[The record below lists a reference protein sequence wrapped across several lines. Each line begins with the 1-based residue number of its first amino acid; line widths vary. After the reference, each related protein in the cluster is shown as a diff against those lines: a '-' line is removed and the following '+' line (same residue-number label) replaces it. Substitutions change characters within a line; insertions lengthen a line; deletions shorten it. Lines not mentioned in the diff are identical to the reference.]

1 MKTEQ
6 KLQQEVT
13 DLKAV
18 IQQKDTQLELKDS
31 QLSKNKI
38 LIQNLESALIELK
51 KYRFGSSSEKQ
62 KNKDQLPLFNEI
74 EFIDDT
80 KKLPKEP
87 KKNKK
92 TGKRDTLPDNLERI
106 NKEHD
111 LDEDQKK
118 CPHDQSKLK
127 HIGNVTTEQ
136 LYFKP
141 AVIKVVKHIQYK
153 YACQCCGKYI
163 ITAKRPKDI
172 IPKSIATAE
181 LLSYI
186 TISKY
191 ADALPLY
198 RLTNMFKR
206 LNVKITR
213 QNMANWMIKCS
224 IAIQPLVNMIQDE
237 LYNQPCVHIDE
248 TPIQVLKEPGKKA
261 QTKSYMWVQRAGD
274 NIVFNYHPNRSTEI
288 IEELFEN
295 YSGAIMTDGYGAY
308 DKATNKYSIKHLG
321 CWVHARR
328 YFIKVTE
335 QGKNPN
341 AQKMINLI
349 GELYLVEKQI
359 KNEKPDKRYEYRQ
372 IKSLPIITNI
382 KGHLDTVLH
391 STAPAGLMGKA
402 LNYLHNQWPK
412 LIAYIEDGQY
422 PIDNNAAENAIRPFV
437 VGRKN
442 WLFSNTPSGAH
453 ASANMYS
460 LIETAKAHGLN
471 PQAYLDHVYKEIPL
485 VESIEGYEKLLP
497 WNFKSDNSS

>member
-13 DLKAV
+13 ELKAV
-18 IQQKDTQLELKDS
+18 IQQKDTQLER
-31 QLSKNKI
+31 KNT
-38 LIQNLESALIELK
+38 LIKNLEAALIDLK
-51 KYRFGSSSEKQ
+51 KHRFGSSSEKQ
-62 KNKDQLPLFNEI
+62 NNKDQLPLFNEI
-74 EFIDDT
+74 ELIDDT
-80 KKLPKEP
+80 KIPPKSP
-87 KKNKK
+87 KKKNK

-111 LDEDQKK
+111 LDESQKK
-118 CPHDQSKLK
+118 CPHDQSELK

-141 AVIKVVKHIQYK
+141 AVIKVIKHIQYK

-163 ITAKRPKDI
+163 ITAKKPKEI

-181 LLSYI
+181 ILSYI

-206 LNVKITR
+206 LNVKISR

-224 IAIQPLVNMIQDE
+224 IAVQPLVNMIQDE

-288 IEELFEN
+288 IEELIEN

-308 DKATNKYSIKHLG
+308 DKVTDKHSIKHLG

-335 QGKNPN
+335 QGENPN
-341 AQKMINLI
+341 AQKIIRLI
-349 GELYLVEKQI
+349 GKLYLIEKQI
-359 KNEKPDKRYEYRQ
+359 KSKEPDKIYQHRQ
-372 IKSLPIITNI
+372 NNSLPIIKNI
-382 KGHLDTVLH
+382 REHLDTILH
-391 STAPAGLMGKA
+391 TTTPAGLMGKA
-402 LNYLHNQWPK
+402 IHYLNNQWPK
-412 LIAYIEDGQY
+412 LIAYTDDGHY
-422 PIDNNAAENAIRPFV
+422 PIDNNTAENAIRPFV

-471 PQAYLDHVYKEIPL
+471 PQEYLNHVYKEIPL

-497 WNFKSDNSS
+497 WNYKPDNTS